1 MAEAA
6 RKRTTRPKASSR
18 AEPAPEPEAPHVCTV
33 ALCPICFAVAAL
45 QPLAPE
51 VIEHLLK
58 AGTELLLAV
67 RAVMDSRADD
77 LREGG
82 DGARRLE
89 RIDIA

>member
-1 MAEAA
+1 M
-6 RKRTTRPKASSR
+6 
-18 AEPAPEPEAPHVCTV
+18 AEPAPQHGPDPDAADASSTGASHVCTV
-33 ALCPICFAVAAL
+33 ALCPICFAVSAM

-67 RAVMDSRADD
+67 KAVVESRTDQVRPEAD
-77 LREGG
+77 EG
-82 DGARRLE
+82 RRLE

>member
-1 MAEAA
+1 M
-6 RKRTTRPKASSR
+6 
-18 AEPAPEPEAPHVCTV
+18 AEPAHQHEPDPDATEAPSGSAPHVCTV
-33 ALCPICFAVAAL
+33 ALCPICLAVTAM

-67 RAVMDSRADD
+67 KAVVESRTDQVRPEAD
-77 LREGG
+77 EG
-82 DGARRLE
+82 RRLE